1 MASFGW
7 LTIPLTIL
15 LANYSSLS
23 TGSVLYVTP
32 TQNERCP
39 GEPCLTFSEYVNKS
53 EQYFTSD
60 TTFLFLSGNHLLNE
74 QLRIVNISNITL
86 RGETSSGDELVAQ
99 IDCAPF
105 VNLTFINTTS
115 IKIAS
120 LCFVLCGYA
129 VESTLAFSMSN
140 QIQITNAS
148 FFGDSSIISRAL
160 LIFMSNVS
168 ITNSY
173 FNGTSSS
180 FGGAVYI
187 FGSRVTC
194 SDNVF
199 VGNRAQ
205 IGGGAIIAVSSTV
218 TFSGRNTFAE
228 NSACSFSVVPFGGAI
243 LSFSS
248 SLEFNGTTAFV
259 RNNVTTSEYMAA
271 NNQSVGGAISATG
284 SLSFHG
290 NVSFIE
296 NTAPTAGALYVENG
310 HIEIHGTATFDGN
323 TATHTDGGAF
333 QVSKNSFLSSDANM
347 LFCNNSA
354 NHFGGAVRIA
364 GSQMSVGGLTF
375 RNNHANYGGAL
386 SIFFATSANISNS
399 TFTNNTADGFGGAIR
414 MDNSTVFIEGT
425 HYRNNRAF
433 FGGAIDTIYTSVSF
447 TGRNI
452 FESNSVQANGGAL
465 EGVYSNM
472 IFNGNISFVEN
483 KANRGGGVYIGSN
496 CDFRFAN
503 SVVFSGNTA
512 DQGGGTF
519 AVDSILQLSDS
530 QMFEHNLAREGGAFA
545 LGGSLRLILV
555 APLQL
560 KALLNQASTYGG
572 VIFFAD
578 SSSIIQCSPPEQ
590 PQVLQPPPPP
600 PDCFLEVQGE
610 IPSEGEIQLIFVNN
624 SATLSGTVLYGG
636 RLDMCRLPVHS
647 GSQASVQY
655 IDDATEAFNTLST
668 YVTDD
673 EITSNISSDPL
684 RVCFCQNGVPN
695 CSLDQH
701 VSVVRGELFSF
712 SAVTVGQ
719 NNNTVPSSVRV
730 DVDNNAELGLLQRIQ
745 PTGQTCTDISYR
757 LLTPDDSENLVL
769 YPDGPCRD
777 TGFARRTVLVTLLN
791 CPDGFYLSGASCV
804 CDERLL
810 PFTTT
815 CNVDDDSVER
825 TGTFWISPLLDNG
838 TYRGLIIYPRCPFD
852 YCVTE
857 TVNVTLNN
865 PDVQCAYNR
874 TGILCGSCASNL
886 SLALGSSRCLACNNF
901 YLLLLIPFALVG
913 IALVLFLLV
922 FRLTVTVGTLNGL
935 ILYANIIQINR
946 EIFLPPEDINVLTV
960 FIAWMNLDLGIE
972 TCFYDGMNAYIYAW
986 LQFLFPFY
994 LWILLG
1000 LTILV
1005 CRFSSRAT
1013 RIVGI
1018 GNPVPV
1024 FATLLLMSYSKI
1036 LRTIII
1042 GLSYSGLQ
1050 FPPDGSLVNVWQ
1062 FDGNIPYFRGVQH
1075 ISLAVFTLI
1084 ILLFL
1089 FLPYTILLLIGHRLL
1104 AFSDRKVFQWM
1115 NRVKPILDA
1124 YYGPYR
1130 KENRYWTGF
1139 LLLVRC
1145 ALFLT
1150 FAFNALDSVSV
1161 NLLAITSVISGIAVI
1176 AWLSGRIYEKLYLDI
1191 LEASYIFNLC
1201 IFAVATYHVNTVGGN
1216 QAALAYTSVGIAF
1229 LTFLGTLIFHVYLQL
1244 KESSVWT
1251 MWCKPKFTLLVPK
1264 VFRKDVDNHEQ
1275 STARSERSLRGGN
1288 LTTHTSVDLRE
1299 SLLMT
1304 LS

>member
-7 LTIPLTIL
+7 LITLFIIV

-23 TGSVLYVTP
+23 TGRVLYVTP
-32 TQNERCP
+32 THNERCP
-39 GEPCLTFSEYVNKS
+39 GEPCLTFSEYVNRS
-53 EQYFTSD
+53 EQYFTSNA
-60 TTFLFLSGNHLLNE
+60 TFIFLSGNHLLNE
-74 QLRIVNISNITL
+74 RLRIVNVSNITL
-86 RGETSSGDELVAQ
+86 RGETSSSDELVAQ
-99 IDCAPF
+99 INCAPF

-115 IKIAS
+115 IEIAS
-120 LCFVLCGYA
+120 LWFVLCGYS
-129 VESTLAFSMSN
+129 VESTLSFSMST
-140 QIQITNAS
+140 QIQITDVS
-148 FFGDSSIISRAL
+148 FFGDASIVSRAL
-160 LIFMSNVS
+160 LIFMSDVS

-173 FNGTSSS
+173 FTGTSSS

-187 FGSRVTC
+187 SESTVTC

-199 VGNRAQ
+199 IGNRAQ
-205 IGGGAIIAVSSTV
+205 IGGGAIFAITSTV
-218 TFSGRNTFAE
+218 TFSGKNTFSE
-228 NSACSFSVVPFGGAI
+228 NSALSFSVIPYGGAI
-243 LSFSS
+243 LSFTS
-248 SLEFNGTTAFV
+248 SLEFNGTTTFV
-259 RNNVTTSEYMAA
+259 RNNVTTSEYIAA
-271 NNQSVGGAISATG
+271 NSQPVGGAISATG

-296 NTAPTAGALYVENG
+296 NTAPTTGALHVENAR
-310 HIEIHGTATFDGN
+310 IEIHGTATFNGN
-323 TATHTDGGAF
+323 TATHADAGAF
-333 QVSKNSFLSSDANM
+333 QVSSNSFLSSDANM

-354 NHFGGAVRIA
+354 NQFGGALRIA
-364 GSQMSVGGLTF
+364 GSQVSVEGLTF
-375 RNNHANYGGAL
+375 QNNHANYGGAL
-386 SIFFATSANISNS
+386 SIFFATSANISKS
-399 TFTNNTADGFGGAIR
+399 TFKNNTAVSFGGAIR
-414 MDNSTVFIEGT
+414 IDNSTVFIEGT
-425 HYRNNRAF
+425 HYSNNRAF
-433 FGGAIDTIYTSVSF
+433 FGGAIDTIYTNVSF
-447 TGRNI
+447 TGTNI
-452 FESNSVQANGGAL
+452 FERNSVQANGGAL
-465 EGVYSNM
+465 EGVYSSM
-472 IFNGNISFVEN
+472 VFSGIISFVKN
-483 KANRGGGVYIGSN
+483 RANQGGGIYIGGN

-503 SVVFSGNTA
+503 STEFSGNTA
-512 DQGGGTF
+512 DQGGGIY
-519 AVDSILQLSDS
+519 AVDSILQLSDN
-530 QMFEHNLAREGGAFA
+530 QMFERNLAREGGAFA
-545 LGGSLRLILV
+545 LGGSLRLILA

-578 SSSIIQCSPPEQ
+578 SSSIIQCLPPEQ
-590 PQVLQPPPPP
+590 PQVSQPPPPP
-600 PDCFLEVQGE
+600 PDCFLEV
-610 IPSEGEIQLIFVNN
+610 EGEILSDGEIRLSFVNN

-636 RLDMCRLPVHS
+636 RLDMCRLPVHR

-655 IDDATEAFNTLST
+655 IDNAIEAFNTLST

-684 RVCFCQNGVPN
+684 RVCFCQNGAPN

-701 VSVVRGELFSF
+701 MSVVRGELFFF

-719 NNNTVPSSVRV
+719 NNNTVPSSIRV

-757 LLTPDDSENLVL
+757 LFTPDSSENLVL

-777 TGFARRTVLVTLLN
+777 TGFARRIVQVTLLD
-791 CPDGFYLSGASCV
+791 CPDGFNLSGASCV

-815 CNVDDDSVER
+815 CNVDDDSIER
-825 TGTFWISPLLDNG
+825 MGAFWISPSLDNG
-838 TYRGLIIYPRCPFD
+838 TYLGLIIYPRCPFD

-857 TVNVTLNN
+857 AVNVTLNN
-865 PDVQCAYNR
+865 PDLQCAYNR

-886 SLALGSSRCLACNNF
+886 SLALGSSRCLACSNF
-901 YLLLLIPFALVG
+901 YLLLLLPFALAG
-913 IALVLFLLV
+913 IVLVLLLLV
-922 FRLTVTVGTLNGL
+922 CRLTVSVGTLNGL

-946 EIFLPPEDINVLTV
+946 KIFLPPEDINVLTV
-960 FIAWMNLDLGIE
+960 FIAWINLDLGIE
-972 TCFYDGMNAYIYAW
+972 TCFYDGLNAYVYTW

-994 LWILLG
+994 LWVLLG
-1000 LTILV
+1000 LIILI
-1005 CRFSSRAT
+1005 CRFSLKAT
-1013 RIVGI
+1013 KIVGA

-1042 GLSYSGLQ
+1042 GLSYSRLQ
-1050 FPPDGSLVNVWQ
+1050 FPPDGSLVSVWQ
-1062 FDGNIPYFRGVQH
+1062 FDGNIPYFHGVQH

-1084 ILLFL
+1084 TLLFL
-1089 FLPYTILLLIGHRLL
+1089 FLPYTILLLVGHRLL
-1104 AFSDRKVFQWM
+1104 AFSDRKGFQWM
-1115 NRVKPILDA
+1115 NRIKPILDA

-1161 NLLAITSVISGIAVI
+1161 NLLAITSVFSGIAVV

-1201 IFAVATYHVNTVGGN
+1201 IFAVATYHVNAVGGN

-1229 LTFLGTLIFHVYLQL
+1229 MTFLGTLLVHVYLQL
-1244 KESSVWT
+1244 KESLVWKV
-1251 MWCKPKFTLLVPK
+1251 WCKPKFIQLVPTA
-1264 VFRKDVDNHEQ
+1264 FREDADDHEELVV
-1275 STARSERSLRGGN
+1275 TSEDMVPVHASN
-1288 LTTHTSVDLRE
+1288 WTHTSVGLRE
-1299 SLLMT
+1299 SLLDN
-1304 LS
+1304 